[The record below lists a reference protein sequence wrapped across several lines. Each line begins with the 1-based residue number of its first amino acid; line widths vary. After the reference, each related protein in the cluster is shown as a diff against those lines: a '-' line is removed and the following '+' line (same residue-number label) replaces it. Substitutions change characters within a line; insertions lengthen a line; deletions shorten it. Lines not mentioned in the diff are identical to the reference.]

1 MTRIYTTTA
10 SVSTC
15 TIPHL
20 GQRCYL
26 QLDVSMTDAQKREA
40 ICTLLGSMP
49 EPEACGWLQSEFPAW
64 FKPESAVTD
73 ALRWALEQIE
83 DDLDPD
89 HQAALAAAWA
99 TLKQATGA

>member
-1 MTRIYTTTA
+1 MHRIYATTA
-10 SVSTC
+10 IINTSPRS
-15 TIPHL
+15 H
-20 GQRCYL
+20 L
-26 QLDVSMTDAQKREA
+26 QLDVNMTVTQKRDA
-40 ICTLLGSMP
+40 IYTLLGTMP

-99 TLKQATGA
+99 TLNSATGEGA